1 LENVTNDM
9 KIMSEETFGPVAPIV
24 AFTDDEE
31 VIREA
36 NDTIYGLAAYLYTSD
51 ISRAVKVSE
60 ALNFGVIGLNDGVPG
75 TAQAPFGGMNQSG
88 YGREGG
94 HQGIRDYLEEKYI
107 SLGI

>member
-1 LENVTNDM
+1 MT
-9 KIMSEETFGPVAPIV
+9 EETFGPVAPLTT
-24 AFTDDEE
+24 FKNDDE
-31 VIREA
+31 VIKEA
-36 NDTIYGLAAYLYTSD
+36 NDTIYGLAAYLFTND

-60 ALNFGVIGLNDGVPG
+60 ALNFGVIGLNDGMPG

-94 HQGIRDYLEEKYI
+94 HQGIQDYLEEKYI